1 MKITRLERSKNTKRN
16 MIVGEI
22 DRITGILLPFF
33 VRTMI
38 IHMIGAEYLGLTSLF
53 YSIVQMLNLTEM
65 GFGTAIVYSMYV
77 PVARNDREMVNSLLS
92 FYSKVYRIVG
102 TAVAAAGLL
111 LIPFLP
117 GLIRDETPD
126 GIHIYGLYLIY
137 LANAVAGYFIFP
149 ERKALL
155 TAHQRDDLGGRI
167 HIFTQF
173 FMYAAQ
179 AVIVALSQN
188 YYLYAAMLP
197 AASVCYSLLCARQ
210 AKRKYPAYTGGGKIR
225 EEQRREIQKQ
235 VAGLTI
241 RKAAVMS
248 RNSVDSI
255 FISAFLGLEAA
266 AVYANYYYIMD
277 SIVMVLAVI
286 RVSMAGGVGNSIA
299 VETKEKN
306 LKDMGRIDFL
316 FMWVS
321 GWCAIC
327 LLCLYQ
333 PFMELW
339 AGRTMVLPFSAALLF
354 ALYFYVL
361 KMSDIRTLYSE
372 SAGVWWQARYISVA
386 EAGANLLLNWLFVR
400 SMGIIG
406 ILSATLVSYF
416 LFNFIGGAV
425 VLFRTYFTEGGIRT
439 YFLSHARYGA
449 VTMTAAAVTYI
460 AVSQVHWE
468 GIPGLMAKALVCG
481 ILPHGIFY
489 GCYRRTKEMKES
501 RPLIEALIR
510 IRW

>member
-111 LIPFLP
+111 LMPFLP

-126 GIHIYGLYLIY
+126 GVHIYGLYLIY

-167 HIFTQF
+167 HIFTQL

-179 AVIVALSQN
+179 AVIVALSRN

-210 AKRKYPAYTGGGKIR
+210 AKRKYPAYTGGGRIR

-339 AGRTMVLPFSAALLF
+339 AGDR
-354 ALYFYVL
+354 
-361 KMSDIRTLYSE
+361 K
-372 SAGVWWQARYISVA
+372 SV
-386 EAGANLLLNWLFVR
+386 V
-400 SMGIIG
+400 
-406 ILSATLVSYF
+406 
-416 LFNFIGGAV
+416 
-425 VLFRTYFTEGGIRT
+425 
-439 YFLSHARYGA
+439 
-449 VTMTAAAVTYI
+449 
-460 AVSQVHWE
+460 
-468 GIPGLMAKALVCG
+468 
-481 ILPHGIFY
+481 
-489 GCYRRTKEMKES
+489 
-501 RPLIEALIR
+501 
-510 IRW
+510 